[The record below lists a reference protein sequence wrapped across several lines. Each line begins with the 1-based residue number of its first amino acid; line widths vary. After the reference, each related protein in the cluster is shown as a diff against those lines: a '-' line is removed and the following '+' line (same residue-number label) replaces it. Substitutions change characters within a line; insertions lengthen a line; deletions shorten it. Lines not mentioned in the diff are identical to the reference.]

1 MVKKLESSVLK
12 DMTLSDLKK
21 HAKRLRKDGYPISG
35 YSKLSDTPSDMS
47 TLRKMIRRAQ
57 KAGKSSGSSP
67 KASSPKKRS
76 GCSANFENVTH
87 CQKKTSAKKVK
98 ELAEECGIEY
108 TTKEKTCRALLA
120 LGVDVGGGSPKKKKK
135 SSSKTP
141 SSAIKQT
148 DAYEKL
154 NKLKKKDKDGPDL
167 QDEALKLKI
176 TYADQDGEN
185 ISMGKLRKHE
195 LILAILKKK
204 GKGSISTPTPPKKKS
219 KSKKRTPTPPP
230 KKRTP
235 TPPPKKKS
243 KSKKRT
249 PTPPPK
255 KKSKKKKKRTPSP
268 VKDALQSMSRKEL
281 RKVLR
286 EAGLTTFPKDKQ
298 GMIDYLN
305 AVKNNGRCDP
315 EEGQWCNGEFV
326 CDINNKPGAC
336 LSPSQAQGFD
346 EWEYQGKK
354 MVGTADAISALK
366 QAMKPKKS
374 KKKKQKDTRP
384 QGDLPDPWS
393 AEGLKRKNL
402 INQVSLATGRSKSFY
417 KDWQVEDLRNRLE
430 GLEVEKERMLT
441 QSEDQA
447 RAYEIEA
454 RLIMINQIVAITG
467 EDPSV
472 YKGYNF
478 DEVMDKLNSLQD
490 EEYIEEASSSKSSD
504 DEDTPTPPHKKKP
517 PTPVSDS
524 SDDEDSDRPD
534 EDSSDDEDSDRP
546 DEDTE
551 IVDVESTLANVI
563 AGNKQI
569 GELAKVQRS
578 ILKCMGL
585 LS

>member
-21 HAKRLRKDGYPISG
+21 HAKRLRRDGYPISG

-76 GCSANFENVTH
+76 GCSADFENVTH

-120 LGVDVGGGSPKKKKK
+120 LGVDVGGGGGGGSPKKKKK

-141 SSAIKQT
+141 SSAINQT
-148 DAYEKL
+148 DAYKKL
-154 NKLKKKDKDGPDL
+154 NKLKKKDNNGPDL
-167 QDEALKLKI
+167 QDKARKLKI

-204 GKGSISTPTPPKKKS
+204 GKGSISTPT
-219 KSKKRTPTPPP
+219 
-230 KKRTP
+230 
-235 TPPPKKKS
+235 
-243 KSKKRT
+243 
-249 PTPPPK
+249 PPK

-305 AVKNNGRCDP
+305 AVNNNGRCDP

-326 CDINNKPGAC
+326 CDINNKPGVC

-374 KKKKQKDTRP
+374 KKKKLKDTRP

-447 RAYEIEA
+447 RADEIEA

-504 DEDTPTPPHKKKP
+504 DEDTPTPPPKMKKKKP
-517 PTPVSDS
+517 PTPVSS
-524 SDDEDSDRPD
+524 SSESS
-534 EDSSDDEDSDRP
+534 DSSDDEDSDRP

>member
-1 MVKKLESSVLK
+1 M
-12 DMTLSDLKK
+12 SDLKK
-21 HAKRLRKDGYPISG
+21 HAKSLRRDGYPISG

-76 GCSANFENVTH
+76 GCSTNFENVTH

-120 LGVDVGGGSPKKKKK
+120 LGVDVGGGGGGSPKK

-148 DAYEKL
+148 DAYKKL
-154 NKLKKKDKDGPDL
+154 DKLKKKDNDGPDL
-167 QDEALKLKI
+167 QDKARKLKI

-204 GKGSISTPTPPKKKS
+204 GKGSISTPTPPKKKG
-219 KSKKRTPTPPP
+219 KKRTHTPPP
-230 KKRTP
+230 KKKRTP
-235 TPPPKKKS
+235 TPPPKKK
-243 KSKKRT
+243 RT
-249 PTPPPK
+249 PIPPPK

-286 EAGLTTFPKDKQ
+286 ETGLTTFPKDKQ

-305 AVKNNGRCDP
+305 AVNNNGRCDP

-326 CDINNKPGAC
+326 CDINNKPGVC

-374 KKKKQKDTRP
+374 KKKKSKDTRP

-393 AEGLKRKNL
+393 VEGLKRKNL

-447 RAYEIEA
+447 RADEIQA

-467 EDPSV
+467 EDASV

-504 DEDTPTPPHKKKP
+504 EEDTPTPPPKKKKKKP
-517 PTPVSDS
+517 PTPVSS
-524 SDDEDSDRPD
+524 SSESS
-534 EDSSDDEDSDRP
+534 DSSDDEDSDRP

>member
-76 GCSANFENVTH
+76 GCSTNFENVTH

-120 LGVDVGGGSPKKKKK
+120 LGVDVGGGGGGSPKKKKK

-167 QDEALKLKI
+167 QDKARKLKI

-204 GKGSISTPTPPKKKS
+204 GKGSISTPTPP
-219 KSKKRTPTPPP
+219 
-230 KKRTP
+230 
-235 TPPPKKKS
+235 PKKKS

-255 KKSKKKKKRTPSP
+255 KKSKKKKKRTHSP

-326 CDINNKPGAC
+326 CDINNKPGVC

-374 KKKKQKDTRP
+374 KKKKRKDTRP
-384 QGDLPDPWS
+384 QGDLPDHWS

-447 RAYEIEA
+447 RADEIEA

-504 DEDTPTPPHKKKP
+504 DEDTPIPPPKKKKKKP
-517 PTPVSDS
+517 PTLVSS
-524 SDDEDSDRPD
+524 SSESS
-534 EDSSDDEDSDRP
+534 DSSDDEDSDRP

>member
-21 HAKRLRKDGYPISG
+21 HAKRLRRDGYPISG

-76 GCSANFENVTH
+76 GCSADFENVTH

-120 LGVDVGGGSPKKKKK
+120 LGVDVGGGGGGGSPKKKKK

-141 SSAIKQT
+141 SSAINQT
-148 DAYEKL
+148 DAYKKL
-154 NKLKKKDKDGPDL
+154 NKLKKKDNNGPDL
-167 QDEALKLKI
+167 QDKARKLKI

-204 GKGSISTPTPPKKKS
+204 GKGSISTPT
-219 KSKKRTPTPPP
+219 
-230 KKRTP
+230 
-235 TPPPKKKS
+235 
-243 KSKKRT
+243 
-249 PTPPPK
+249 PPK

-305 AVKNNGRCDP
+305 AVNNNGRCDP

-326 CDINNKPGAC
+326 CDINNKPGVC

-374 KKKKQKDTRP
+374 KKKKLKDTRP

-447 RAYEIEA
+447 RADEIEA

-504 DEDTPTPPHKKKP
+504 DEDTPTPPPKMKKKKP
-517 PTPVSDS
+517 PTPVSSSSESSDS
-524 SDDEDSDRPD
+524 SDDEDTPTPPPKMKKKKPPTPVSSSS
-534 EDSSDDEDSDRP
+534 ESSDSSDDEDSDRP

>member
-76 GCSANFENVTH
+76 GCSTNFENVTH

-120 LGVDVGGGSPKKKKK
+120 LGVDVGGGGGGGSPKKKKK

-167 QDEALKLKI
+167 QDKARKLKI

-195 LILAILKKK
+195 LILAILRKK
-204 GKGSISTPTPPKKKS
+204 GKGSISTPTPP
-219 KSKKRTPTPPP
+219 
-230 KKRTP
+230 
-235 TPPPKKKS
+235 PKKKS
-243 KSKKRT
+243 KS
-249 PTPPPK
+249 
-255 KKSKKKKKRTPSP
+255 KKKRTPSP

-305 AVKNNGRCDP
+305 AVNNNGRCDP

-326 CDINNKPGAC
+326 CDINNKPGVC

-374 KKKKQKDTRP
+374 KKKKRKDTRP

-447 RAYEIEA
+447 REDEIQA

-504 DEDTPTPPHKKKP
+504 DEDTPIPPPKKKKKKP
-517 PTPVSDS
+517 PTLVSS
-524 SDDEDSDRPD
+524 SSESS
-534 EDSSDDEDSDRP
+534 DSSDDEDSDRP

>member
-21 HAKRLRKDGYPISG
+21 HAKRLRRDGYPISG

-76 GCSANFENVTH
+76 GCSADFENVTH

-120 LGVDVGGGSPKKKKK
+120 LGVDVGGGGGGGSPKKKKK

-141 SSAIKQT
+141 SSAINQT
-148 DAYEKL
+148 DAYKKL
-154 NKLKKKDKDGPDL
+154 NKLKKKDNNGPDL
-167 QDEALKLKI
+167 QDKARKLKI

-204 GKGSISTPTPPKKKS
+204 GKGSISTPTPPKKN
-219 KSKKRTPTPPP
+219 SKKKKKTPTPP
-230 KKRTP
+230 KKKTP
-235 TPPPKKKS
+235 T
-243 KSKKRT
+243 
-249 PTPPPK
+249 PPK

-305 AVKNNGRCDP
+305 AVNNNGRCDP

-326 CDINNKPGAC
+326 CDINNKPGVC

-374 KKKKQKDTRP
+374 KKKKLEDTRP

-447 RAYEIEA
+447 RADEIEA

-504 DEDTPTPPHKKKP
+504 DEDTPTPPPKMKKKKP
-517 PTPVSDS
+517 PTPVSS
-524 SDDEDSDRPD
+524 SSESS
-534 EDSSDDEDSDRP
+534 DSSDDEDSDRP